1 MKREIFHMVYKYL
14 IFILLFIYN
23 VSLSEIIYD
32 KQKIVITKN
41 DLEIFKSFYKTEY
54 NIDINDQDALKKY
67 TLNLKKINKLDQSNN
82 NIRNDIDKIIE
93 LKFNNENLKIEPVR
107 VFIFYNEIQNEFINE
122 YYINNFYY
130 SDFRIVAKNFD
141 NTKVGI
147 SLNQCLTIDRFIE
160 LDENT
165 IFLDKLY
172 DFIKNKDSKI
182 IIEFNVNKYEVCI
195 TDPVVRKIE
204 KSIYLYIKK
213 KIEEDLLK
221 YLHS

>member
-122 YYINNFYY
+122 YFINNFYY

-182 IIEFNVNKYEVCI
+182 LIELNVNKYEVCI

>member
-1 MKREIFHMVYKYL
+1 MVYKYL

-122 YYINNFYY
+122 YFINNFYY
-130 SDFRIVAKNFD
+130 LDFRIVAKNFD

>member
-1 MKREIFHMVYKYL
+1 MVYRYL

-23 VSLSEIIYD
+23 ISLSEIIYD

-41 DLEIFKSFYKTEY
+41 DLEIFKSFYKTEF

-82 NIRNDIDKIIE
+82 NLRNDIDKIIE

-147 SLNQCLTIDRFIE
+147 SINQCLTIDRFIE

-165 IFLDKLY
+165 IFLDKIY
-172 DFIKNKDSKI
+172 NFIKNKDSKI
-182 IIEFNVNKYEVCI
+182 LIELNVNKYEVCI

-213 KIEEDLLK
+213 KIEKDLLK
-221 YLHS
+221 YLYS

>member
-1 MKREIFHMVYKYL
+1 MVYKYL

-122 YYINNFYY
+122 YFINNFYY

-147 SLNQCLTIDRFIE
+147 SINQCLTIDRFIE

-165 IFLDKLY
+165 IFLDKIY
-172 DFIKNKDSKI
+172 NFIKNKDSKI
-182 IIEFNVNKYEVCI
+182 LIELNVNKYEVCI

>member
-1 MKREIFHMVYKYL
+1 MVYKYL

-23 VSLSEIIYD
+23 ISLSEIIYD

-41 DLEIFKSFYKTEY
+41 DLEIFKSFYKTEF

-67 TLNLKKINKLDQSNN
+67 TLNLKKINKLEQSNN
-82 NIRNDIDKIIE
+82 NLRNDIDKIIE

-147 SLNQCLTIDRFIE
+147 SLNQCLTIDRFIK

-165 IFLDKLY
+165 IFLDKIY
-172 DFIKNKDSKI
+172 DFIKNKDSQI

-213 KIEEDLLK
+213 KIEKDLLK
-221 YLHS
+221 YLYS

>member
-1 MKREIFHMVYKYL
+1 MVYKYL

-23 VSLSEIIYD
+23 ISLSEIIYD

-41 DLEIFKSFYKTEY
+41 DLEIFKSFYKTEF

-67 TLNLKKINKLDQSNN
+67 TLNLKKINKLEQSNN
-82 NIRNDIDKIIE
+82 NLRNDIDKIIE

-147 SLNQCLTIDRFIE
+147 SLNQCLTIDRFIK

-165 IFLDKLY
+165 IFLDKIY
-172 DFIKNKDSKI
+172 EFIKNKDSKI

-213 KIEEDLLK
+213 KIEKDLLK
-221 YLHS
+221 YLYS